1 MKRLINID
9 LACLSSE
16 RLTIIGQRRIFQM
29 PGKKSAND
37 QENVLQDDFLDT
49 PVGAEEEDW
58 MAEAEGQLAVDV
70 YQTKENVVIK
80 APIAGVTPDKIDIEV
95 AEDVVT
101 IRGERVEEKEVDR
114 EHYYVQECYWGSF
127 SRSVILP
134 TSTIAEKAAASLKD
148 GVLTVTIPKVAQDKV
163 KKIKVKPV

>member
-1 MKRLINID
+1 
-9 LACLSSE
+9 
-16 RLTIIGQRRIFQM
+16 M
-29 PGKKSAND
+29 PGKRSNPQD
-37 QENVLQDDFLDT
+37 QNNVLQDDFLDA
-49 PVGAEEEDW
+49 PMEGGEEDW

-70 YQTKENVVIK
+70 YQTKDNVVIK

-148 GVLTVTIPKVAQDKV
+148 GVLTLTIPKVAQDKV
-163 KKIKVKPV
+163 KKIKVKPL

>member
-1 MKRLINID
+1 ARLP
-9 LACLSSE
+9 
-16 RLTIIGQRRIFQM
+16 IIGKSCLHRKPQSRPKFPSKPLTRRFTCM
-29 PGKKSAND
+29 PGKKNVPMNEQD
-37 QENVLQDDFLDT
+37 NVLQDDFLDT
-49 PVGAEEEDW
+49 PVEGEEDW

-114 EHYYVQECYWGSF
+114 EHYY
-127 SRSVILP
+127 
-134 TSTIAEKAAASLKD
+134 
-148 GVLTVTIPKVAQDKV
+148 
-163 KKIKVKPV
+163 

>member
-1 MKRLINID
+1 
-9 LACLSSE
+9 
-16 RLTIIGQRRIFQM
+16 M
-29 PGKKSAND
+29 PGKKSAPND
-37 QENVLQDDFLDT
+37 QENVLQDDFLDQS
-49 PVGAEEEDW
+49 VEGEEDW

>member
-1 MKRLINID
+1 
-9 LACLSSE
+9 
-16 RLTIIGQRRIFQM
+16 M
-29 PGKKSAND
+29 PGRKSAPLNES
-37 QENVLQDDFLDT
+37 ENVLQDDFLDT
-49 PVGAEEEDW
+49 PVEGEEDW
-58 MAEAEGQLAVDV
+58 MEESEEGQLAVDV

-101 IRGERVEEKEVDR
+101 IRGERVDEKEVDR
-114 EHYYVQECYWGSF
+114 EHYYVQECYWGAF

-134 TSTIAEKAAASLKD
+134 TSTIAEKAAAALKD
-148 GVLTVTIPKVAQDKV
+148 GVLTITIPKVAQDKV